1 MLRIRGKLTYSNV
14 ISTLCLVLVVG
25 GGTAYA
31 ASEMLPK
38 NSVGTTQIQKEAV
51 TPAKLSKKAKATLTG
66 PQGPQGLQGPAGRTG
81 PAGKEGAPGAD
92 LTATTP
98 LESGE
103 TETGIFAA
111 AGGGPGTAAGQV
123 MTANINFVQPLSA
136 ALDFNHTVVLKKNES
151 SASHCPGVG
160 EAAPGYL
167 CVYVGYES
175 AASIYTPVE
184 NPQTGNAGTGTDG
197 ANAYAETLATGA
209 GAVSGTWAVTAP

>member
-1 MLRIRGKLTYSNV
+1 MHRIRGKLTYSNV
-14 ISTLCLVLVVG
+14 ISTLCLVLIVG

-38 NSVGTTQIQKEAV
+38 GSVGTKQIQKEAV
-51 TPAKLSKKAKATLTG
+51 TPSKLSKKAKATLTG
-66 PQGPQGLQGPAGRTG
+66 PQGPQGPQGQ
-81 PAGKEGAPGAD
+81 AGKEGAAGRN

-98 LESGE
+98 LASGV

-111 AGGGPGTAAGQV
+111 AGGGPASPAGQI

-136 ALDFNHTVVLKKNES
+136 ALDVNHAVVLNMSQS

-160 EAAPGYL
+160 NADPGYL
-167 CVYVGYES
+167 CVYVGYEQN
-175 AASIYTPVE
+175 ASIYTPVE
-184 NPQTGNAGTGTDG
+184 NPQTGNTGTGKDG
-197 ANAYAETLATGA
+197 ANAYADTIATGI